1 MKMCLYLFDLT
12 HFSGQGRNPSN
23 NFVALLENLRHRNFV
38 LRLSD
43 LYIYNSF
50 QKSSYKLINNSAL
63 QTQGFVLNRIIDNAF
78 VEVRIL
84 NSHHTLHLFSPEASD
99 YLGRWNRGLRGEEGA
114 RILLPPPPLEGS
126 KLKYLFIAKSWCS
139 T

>member
-1 MKMCLYLFDLT
+1 MCLYLFYFT
-12 HFSGQGRNPSN
+12 HFSGQGRNPSI
-23 NFVALLENLRHRNFV
+23 NFVALLEKFV

-43 LYIYNSF
+43 LYICNSF

-126 KLKYLFIAKSWCS
+126 KLKYLVIAKSWCS